1 MKEQFCSEIKNVFNK
16 HNINLTEKQIE
27 DFYRYYSLLV
37 EWNQKFNLTAI
48 TEQSE
53 VIVKHFL
60 DSVICYSL
68 LPENAKII
76 DIGAGAGFPSFPLKI
91 LRPDLKITLIDSVNK
106 KVTFQQE
113 VIKQLNFTNAEAIHT
128 RAEDLAKNIKYRETF
143 DGCVSRAVAQLNTLV
158 EYSLPFIK
166 IGGKMFAYKSN
177 EIEEELNNSTKAISI
192 LGGKVKENITFNVD
206 NVDRK
211 IIIINKVSNTPNKY
225 PRPGNKPRLMPL

>member
-16 HNINLTEKQIE
+16 HNINLTEKQVE
-27 DFYRYYSLLV
+27 DFYKYYSLLI

-60 DSVICYSL
+60 DSVICYNL

-76 DIGAGAGFPSFPLKI
+76 DVGAGAGFPSFPLKI

-113 VIKQLNFTNAEAIHT
+113 VIKQLNFANTEAIHT

-143 DGCVSRAVAQLNTLV
+143 DACVSRAVAQLNTLV
-158 EYSLPFIK
+158 EYSLPFLK
-166 IGGKMFAYKSN
+166 VGGKMFAYKAN

-192 LGGKVKENITFNVD
+192 LGGSVKEKISFNVD

-211 IIIINKVSNTPNKY
+211 IIVINKVSNTPNKY

>member
-1 MKEQFCSEIKNVFNK
+1 MKEQFCDEINNVFSK
-16 HNINLTEKQIE
+16 HNITLTEKQIE
-27 DFYRYYSLLV
+27 DFYNYYSLLI

-60 DSVICYSL
+60 DSIICYNL
-68 LPENAKII
+68 LPQNAKII

-113 VIKQLNFTNAEAIHT
+113 VIKQLNFKDAEAIHT

-143 DGCVSRAVAQLNTLV
+143 DSCVSRAVAQLNTLA

-166 IGGKMFAYKSN
+166 VGGKMFAYKAN
-177 EIEEELNNSTKAISI
+177 EIGEELNNSTKALTV
-192 LGGKVKENITFNVD
+192 LGGKIKEIKTFNVD

-211 IIIINKVSNTPNKY
+211 IIIINKISSTPNKY
-225 PRPGNKPRLMPL
+225 PRSGNKPRLMPL

>member
-1 MKEQFCSEIKNVFNK
+1 MKEQFYEQIKNVFNK
-16 HNINLTEKQIE
+16 HNINLTEKQVE
-27 DFYRYYSLLV
+27 DFYKYYTLLI

-53 VIVKHFL
+53 VITKHFL
-60 DSVICYSL
+60 DSVICYNL
-68 LPENAKII
+68 LPQDAKII

-106 KVTFQQE
+106 KITFQQE
-113 VIKQLNFTNAEAIHT
+113 VIKQLNFKNAEAIHT

-143 DGCVSRAVAQLNTLV
+143 DACVSRAVAQLNTLA

-166 IGGKMFAYKSN
+166 VGGTMFAYKAN
-177 EIEEELNNSTKAISI
+177 DVEEELKNSTKALSI
-192 LGGKVKENITFNVD
+192 LGGKIKEIKVFNVD

-211 IIIINKVSNTPNKY
+211 IIIINKISKTQSKY

>member
-1 MKEQFCSEIKNVFNK
+1 MKEQFCIEINNVFSK
-16 HNINLTEKQIE
+16 HNITLTQKQTE
-27 DFYRYYSLLV
+27 DFYKYYSLLI
-37 EWNQKFNLTAI
+37 EWNKKFNLTAI
-48 TEQSE
+48 TEQTE

-60 DSVICYSL
+60 DSVICYNL
-68 LPENAKII
+68 LPQDSKII

-113 VIKQLNFTNAEAIHT
+113 VIKQLNFKNAEAIHT

-143 DGCVSRAVAQLNTLV
+143 DACVSRAVAQLNTLA

-166 IGGKMFAYKSN
+166 IGGKMFAYKAN
-177 EIEEELNNSTKAISI
+177 EIEEELNNSTKALSL
-192 LGGKVKENITFNVD
+192 LGGKIKEIKTFDVD

-211 IIIINKVSNTPNKY
+211 IIIINKNSITPNKY